1 MSFSRAAAA
10 VILVSG
16 LGLAG
21 CGHASH
27 ALGMG
32 KATPDEFRIVTKAPL
47 VVPPDYSL
55 RPPAPG
61 QPRPAELQPD
71 SAARGAMLNQ
81 VSGEQRTQGEQLL
94 VAKAGAAQADPLA
107 RYVVDD
113 EFGNIAHKDKAFSD
127 QVLAPQPAAGDA
139 ASQAAVKAATGG
151 QQVVIAQRK
160 STRTK
165 LPGL

>member
-1 MSFSRAAAA
+1 MSFSRTATVA
-10 VILVSG
+10 ILVAG
-16 LGLAG
+16 LGLCG
-21 CGHASH
+21 CGSTKR

-71 SAARGAMLNQ
+71 SAARVAMLNQ
-81 VSGEQRTQGEQLL
+81 VSGEQRSQGEQLL
-94 VAKAGAAQADPLA
+94 VGKAGAAQADPLA

-113 EFGNIAHKDKAFSD
+113 EFGNIAHKDKTYAD
-127 QVLAPQPAAGDA
+127 QVMFGGAQTPADA
-139 ASQAAVKAATGG
+139 TAVKAATGG
-151 QQVVIAQRK
+151 QQVVIQQRK
-160 STRTK
+160 STRSK